1 MDVLDKPNEAS
12 KKDEE
17 ALVKFKTNSTLEQFL
32 LQKTGNKEKA
42 FTFKQ
47 ILIVLKN
54 VIRSEELYDPRN
66 PSVVLCSQELE
77 RTLNMRALHVSE
89 LPNLVISQIENT
101 EEIKYPG
108 LLIFKNSPSNQTKR
122 FYGNPNVKFG
132 LQPDFMPILRTVEG
146 CDQTKTIFSYKE
158 ILGLLS
164 RYICSKRE
172 TIVDPRNVKMALVEN
187 DPLGKVFKVK
197 AFHRCQVLTL
207 LDQQLVCT
215 SLRCQAAWTV
225 ARCLQNA
232 EKIKLLDV
240 PREVK
245 STLIMM
251 MTAE

>member
-1 MDVLDKPNEAS
+1 MDVLDKTNEAT

-17 ALVKFKTNSTLEQFL
+17 VLVKFKTNSTLEQFL
-32 LQKTGNKEKA
+32 LQKSGNKEKA

-108 LLIFKNSPSNQTKR
+108 YLIFKNSHSNQTKR

-132 LQPDFMPILRTVEG
+132 LQPDFIPILRTVEG

-158 ILGLLS
+158 ILELLS

-232 EKIKLLDV
+232 ENIKLLDI
-240 PREVK
+240 PKEVK

>member
-32 LQKTGNKEKA
+32 LQKSGNKEKA

-66 PSVVLCSQELE
+66 PSVILCSQELE

-164 RYICSKRE
+164 RYICSKTE

-187 DPLGKVFKVK
+187 DPLGKAFKVK
-197 AFHRCQVLTL
+197 AIGLY
-207 LDQQLVCT
+207 
-215 SLRCQAAWTV
+215 
-225 ARCLQNA
+225 
-232 EKIKLLDV
+232 
-240 PREVK
+240 
-245 STLIMM
+245 
-251 MTAE
+251 

>member
-1 MDVLDKPNEAS
+1 MDALDKPNEAT
-12 KKDEE
+12 KKDDEI
-17 ALVKFKTNSTLEQFL
+17 LVKFKTNSTLEQFL
-32 LQKTGNKEKA
+32 LQKTGNKEK

-47 ILIVLKN
+47 ILIALKN

-108 LLIFKNSPSNQTKR
+108 YLIFKNSHSNQTKR

-132 LQPDFMPILRTVEG
+132 LQPDFMAILRTVEG

-158 ILGLLS
+158 ILELLS

>member
-1 MDVLDKPNEAS
+1 MDVLEKP
-12 KKDEE
+12 
-17 ALVKFKTNSTLEQFL
+17 VKFKTNSTLEQFL
-32 LQKTGNKEKA
+32 LQKSGNKEKA

-66 PSVVLCSQELE
+66 PSVVLCSQELK

-108 LLIFKNSPSNQTKR
+108 YLIFKNSHSNLPKR

-132 LQPDFMPILRTVEG
+132 LQPDFMAILRTVEG

-158 ILGLLS
+158 ILELLS

-207 LDQQLVCT
+207 LDQKLVCT
-215 SLRCQAAWTV
+215 SLQCQAAWTV
-225 ARCLQNA
+225 ARCLQYTEN
-232 EKIKLLDV
+232 IKLLDI

>member
-1 MDVLDKPNEAS
+1 
-12 KKDEE
+12 
-17 ALVKFKTNSTLEQFL
+17 
-32 LQKTGNKEKA
+32 
-42 FTFKQ
+42 
-47 ILIVLKN
+47 
-54 VIRSEELYDPRN
+54 
-66 PSVVLCSQELE
+66 
-77 RTLNMRALHVSE
+77 
-89 LPNLVISQIENT
+89 
-101 EEIKYPG
+101 
-108 LLIFKNSPSNQTKR
+108 
-122 FYGNPNVKFG
+122 
-132 LQPDFMPILRTVEG
+132 
-146 CDQTKTIFSYKE
+146 
-158 ILGLLS
+158 
-164 RYICSKRE
+164 
-172 TIVDPRNVKMALVEN
+172 MALVEN

>member
-1 MDVLDKPNEAS
+1 MNVLDKPNETS

-32 LQKTGNKEKA
+32 LQKTGNKEK

-47 ILIVLKN
+47 ILIALKN
-54 VIRSEELYDPRN
+54 IIRSEELYDPRN

-89 LPNLVISQIENT
+89 LPNLVISQIENS

-122 FYGNPNVKFG
+122 FHGNPNVKFG
-132 LQPDFMPILRTVEG
+132 LQPDFMAILRTVEG

-164 RYICSKRE
+164 RYICSKTE

-251 MTAE
+251 MTKK